1 MAGLPI
7 KCKTEANKYLQ
18 TSFDHILWLLRSDWD
33 FFDLPVFCSLNFR
46 WQLSTSSEWKIDVRY
61 NPGQTISTFQRNTS
75 QHCWCNMLLRLATL
89 LRRVATCWV
98 LLAQIWKWPNFS
110 CNLFEC
116 CNICCT
122 RACALVR
129 FSNHTYINKVKRTV
143 VKTWIDS
150 RKRTFTR
157 TSQVRTLS

>member
-98 LLAQIWKWPNFS
+98 LLAIIFENGQIFHATFVNVAWCCS
-110 CNLFEC
+110 RLARFERQHC
-116 CNICCT
+116 AW
-122 RACALVR
+122 ACALDR
-129 FSNHTYINKVKRTV
+129 YQLATCRNRLQQGGQTHAACCG
-143 VKTWIDS
+143 
-150 RKRTFTR
+150 
-157 TSQVRTLS
+157 